1 MDNPTVALALG
12 QGGARGLAHIG
23 VIQVL
28 QDNGFRIQSVAGT
41 SIGAIVGAMFA
52 QSLDGYVVEDRFA
65 QFVES
70 EVYQDTGF
78 SRLLKRSDRE
88 ASFWDQITCRIR
100 DTLALNLAQA
110 RMALLKG
117 ERFQK
122 SIEFLV
128 QAHSFDD
135 CKIPFTAVA
144 TDLTLGQVALLTS
157 GDLIQAVIASASI
170 PGFLPPVE
178 RDHSLLADG
187 AICCP
192 VPVTHVL
199 CDPETVVIGSS
210 VKTGRIRS
218 SHLDNALDVMI
229 RAEEINLQA
238 LSKNQMDRAD
248 VQIFSKTGEIQ
259 WNRFEQLKEAV
270 QLGRQ
275 AAESALPDIEKA
287 LKRKRSWLRR
297 TVCRPFIN

>member
-1 MDNPTVALALG
+1 MDIPTVAMALG

-23 VIQVL
+23 VLQVL
-28 QDNGFRIQSVAGT
+28 QDAGMRIESVAGT

-52 QSLDGYVVEDRFA
+52 QSLNGYVVEERFA

-100 DTLALNLAQA
+100 DTVALNLAQA

-135 CKIPFTAVA
+135 CRIPFTAVA
-144 TDLTLGQVALLTS
+144 TDLSLGQVAPLSS
-157 GDLIQAVIASASI
+157 GDLVQAVIASASI

-192 VPVTHVL
+192 VPVPHII
-199 CDPETVVIGSS
+199 CAPQTVVIGSS
-210 VKTGRIRS
+210 VKTGRIRA
-218 SHLDNALDVMI
+218 SHLDNAMDVMI

-238 LSKNQMDRAD
+238 LSKNQMDLAD
-248 VQIFSKTGEIQ
+248 VQIYSRTGEIQ

-270 QLGRQ
+270 QLGRL

-287 LKRKRSWLRR
+287 AKRKRSWLRR
-297 TVCRPFIN
+297 TVCRT

>member
-28 QDNGFRIQSVAGT
+28 QDHGYRIESVAGT

-52 QSLDGYVVEDRFA
+52 QSLDGYAVEERFA

-78 SRLLKRSDRE
+78 TRLLKRSDRE

-100 DTLALNLAQA
+100 DTVALNLAQA

-122 SIEFLV
+122 SVEFLV

-135 CKIPFTAVA
+135 CRIPFTSVA
-144 TDLTLGQVALLTS
+144 TDLIQGQVAPMTS

-192 VPVTHVL
+192 VPVPHVI
-199 CDPETVVIGSS
+199 CEPQTVIIGSA
-210 VKTGRIRS
+210 VRTGRIRS
-218 SHLDNALDVMI
+218 RHLDNALDVMI

-238 LSKNQMDRAD
+238 LSKNQMDQAD
-248 VQIFSKTGEIQ
+248 VQVYSRTGEIQ
-259 WNRFEQLKEAV
+259 WNRFEQLKEAI

-275 AAESALPDIEKA
+275 AAESILPEIEKA
-287 LKRKRSWLRR
+287 MKRKNSWIWQ
-297 TVCRPFIN
+297 TFCRPFIE